1 MECQQCKFCSKLV
14 KLEQSRPATEG
25 RVCDA
30 CRWKALPKCGVGTCK
45 TSQRKQKNLKSLPSI
60 FFSLGDVG
68 KKQVLDCFKIGEE
81 HVLCCS
87 SCYTKVHQMVR
98 HTITYSQQTP
108 SASSSES
115 AIPLTTNDNDMPSIG
130 RPRVPYNRA
139 SARTKCE
146 ILKKATK
153 IYNESDR
160 NLKTQ
165 IDEISQGCS
174 EEVLMDISCPKMSPS
189 KVGL

>member
-14 KLEQSRPATEG
+14 KLEQSRPANEG

-45 TSQRKQKNLKSLPSI
+45 SSQRKQKNLKSLPSI

-68 KKQVLDCFKIGEE
+68 KKQVLSCFKIGEE

-87 SCYTKVHQMVR
+87 SCYTKVHQMVQ
-98 HTITYSQQTP
+98 HTITHSQQTP
-108 SASSSES
+108 PSSSSES
-115 AIPLTTNDNDMPSIG
+115 DTPLTTNDNDIPTIG
-130 RPRVPYNRA
+130 RPRVPYNEA
-139 SARTKCE
+139 SARTKFD

-160 NLKTQ
+160 NLKNQ

-174 EEVLMDISCPKMSPS
+174 EQVLMDISCPKMPPS